1 MGDTFE
7 GCVEVR
13 APQDLKT
20 KTHDRRAVALP
31 AGKCII
37 RITQHLAVRCG
48 GEQSRLRPQREM
60 VPALVFGCS
69 GVMELWV
76 GRRNVLLK
84 A

>member
-7 GCVEVR
+7 GCVKVR

-37 RITQHLAVRCG
+37 RITQDLAVRCG
-48 GEQSRLRPQREM
+48 GE
-60 VPALVFGCS
+60 
-69 GVMELWV
+69 
-76 GRRNVLLK
+76 
-84 A
+84 